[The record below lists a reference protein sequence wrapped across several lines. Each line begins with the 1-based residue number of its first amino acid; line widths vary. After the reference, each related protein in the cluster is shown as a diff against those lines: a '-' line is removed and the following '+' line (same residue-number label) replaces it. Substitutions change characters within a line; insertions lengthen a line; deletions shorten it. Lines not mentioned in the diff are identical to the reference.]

1 MAEIKIEKKSPIW
14 PWILLAVA
22 VIVVLFLV
30 LSNNGDSE
38 EAEDIQEDRIEQGFG
53 GTTDVRRA
61 VINNSAVV
69 AFVSFINDDPDSM
82 GLDHEFTNEALLKLT
97 NATSAMADEIDYDI
111 QKDLDEVRTHADKIT
126 KDPFETTHANS
137 IRLSAEILANVL
149 HNIQQKAFPNLASEA
164 DIVIKS
170 VSAIELEALTLDQKG
185 DVKNFFRKSAEL
197 LEKMNNNSPQI

>member
-38 EAEDIQEDRIEQGFG
+38 EDEDLQEDRIEQGFG
-53 GTTDVRRA
+53 GTTDVTRA
-61 VINNSAVV
+61 VINNSAVF

-126 KDPFETTHANS
+126 NDPFETTHANS

-149 HNIQQKAFPNLASEA
+149 QNIQQKAFPNLAGEA
-164 DIVIKS
+164 DAVIKS

-185 DVKNFFRKSAEL
+185 DVKNFFRKSAVL